1 MKRLTPRLG
10 MDRRFAA
17 VEALIVFAVLAM
29 VVAVAVPA
37 YAARAKESLLQQN
50 AHSLAQV
57 VRGEATLDLDTD
69 YALEGGL
76 AAAGSAEA
84 SLSTDLARTLL
95 SGDAG
100 RYVNPLSGSATVLCE
115 TALPSSSDA
124 SPPAVWITDD
134 QSYAYSAF
142 NASATTTRY
151 LRGTLL
157 IVFITHD
164 GRTNCLE
171 VFYVDAAGKRSS
183 TATVLRIGA

>member
-10 MDRRFAA
+10 MDRRFA
-17 VEALIVFAVLAM
+17 VIEALIVFAVLAM
-29 VVAVAVPA
+29 IVAVAVPA

-134 QSYAYSAF
+134 QVPPRHALDRVHHARWPHELSRGLLCRRRRQEVVDRYG
-142 NASATTTRY
+142 ATDRS
-151 LRGTLL
+151 
-157 IVFITHD
+157 I
-164 GRTNCLE
+164 GRL
-171 VFYVDAAGKRSS
+171 VGPPRDR
-183 TATVLRIGA
+183 R